1 MAFGEIGMGKITA
14 GCLCREIRFEADATP
29 IMAGLCYCTDCQQVS
44 GSQFYAAYL
53 ADLESEFKLLKGSPW
68 THKIVADSGRARYH
82 KSCPNCGSRVWAEVP
97 EQGFASIN
105 GFAFDDKSHFKPQSN
120 RMSDSAPA
128 WCSIDRS
135 LDEV

>member
-1 MAFGEIGMGKITA
+1 VALGEIDMGKMIA
-14 GCLCREIRFEADATP
+14 GCLCGEIRFEADATP

-53 ADLESEFKLLKGSPW
+53 VDLESGFKLLKGSPLA
-68 THKIVADSGRARYH
+68 HKIVADSGRAKYH
-82 KSCPNCGSRVWAEVP
+82 KFCPTCGSRVWAEVP

-105 GFAFDDKSHFKPQSN
+105 GLAFEDKSHFKPQFN
-120 RMSDSAPA
+120 HMSDSAPA

>member
-1 MAFGEIGMGKITA
+1 MALGEIDMGKMTA
-14 GCLCREIRFEADATP
+14 GCLCGAIRFEADATP

-53 ADLESEFKLLKGSPW
+53 VDLESGFKLLKGSPF
-68 THKIVADSGRARYH
+68 THKIVADSGRAKYH
-82 KSCPNCGSRVWAEVP
+82 KFCPICGSRVWAEVP

-105 GFAFDDKSHFKPQSN
+105 GFAFDDKSHFKPQFN
-120 RMSDSAPA
+120 HMSDSAPA